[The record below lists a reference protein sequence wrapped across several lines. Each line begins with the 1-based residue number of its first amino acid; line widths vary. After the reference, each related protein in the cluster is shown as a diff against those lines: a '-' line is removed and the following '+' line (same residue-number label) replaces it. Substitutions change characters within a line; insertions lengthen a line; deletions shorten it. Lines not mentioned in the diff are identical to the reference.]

1 MLINSS
7 LSKHAVHSAEFR
19 SHGPAS
25 YGGLHGL
32 VPVLLGLA
40 APAMA
45 AVVIGPGL
53 LGEFARYASYGL
65 MLLLVLA
72 TIVFLIAL
80 LGAGRVTSASFD
92 AEQEIVELVNLG
104 LFANVVW
111 RINFADVANVRM
123 AVSYDEDWV
132 KVLQPVLE
140 LNSGKRV
147 VLPAETSW
155 NDLAVIRNLIGARGD
170 PNLAAWEKKR
180 QTRFER
186 QRPARFR
193 RD

>member
-19 SHGPAS
+19 SRGPGS
-25 YGGLHGL
+25 YEGLHGL

-45 AVVIGPGL
+45 AAVVGPGL
-53 LGEFARYASYGL
+53 LGEFATYAIYGL
-65 MLLLVLA
+65 SVLLVLA
-72 TIVFLIAL
+72 TSAFVIAL

-123 AVSYDEDWV
+123 AVGYDDNGG
-132 KVLQPVLE
+132 KILQPVLE

-147 VLPAETSW
+147 ALPAETSW
-155 NDLAVIRNLIGARGD
+155 NDLEVIRNLVGTRGD

-186 QRPARFR
+186 RRPARFR
-193 RD
+193 HD

>member
-1 MLINSS
+1 MLANSS
-7 LSKHAVHSAEFR
+7 LSKHAIHSAEFR
-19 SHGPAS
+19 SRGPGS
-25 YGGLHGL
+25 YEGLHGL

-45 AVVIGPGL
+45 AAVAGPEL
-53 LGEFARYASYGL
+53 LGEIARYAGYGL
-65 MLLLVLA
+65 TVLLLFA
-72 TIVFLIAL
+72 TVMFAIAL
-80 LGAGRVTSASFD
+80 FSTGRVTSASFD
-92 AEQEIVELVNLG
+92 AEQEVVELVNLG

-123 AVSYDEDWV
+123 AVSYDDEGG
-132 KVLQPVLE
+132 KILQPMLE

-155 NDLAVIRNLIGARGD
+155 NDLSVIRSLIGNRGD

-180 QTRFER
+180 QTLIER

-193 RD
+193 QG